1 MIDFLYMALKSE
13 NKVHAMLTFGILQ
26 DILYSFHEFEKIV
39 YFSWVRI
46 CPLDQAMLV
55 LCSDLLYL
63 YAFFQIDS

>member
-39 YFSWVRI
+39 YFSWVWI
-46 CPLDQAMLV
+46 V
-55 LCSDLLYL
+55 H
-63 YAFFQIDS
+63 